1 MLLQLLQFKNK
12 NLLIRALTNKIHE
25 LEYNQ
30 KSNQTYVYGNNEDL
44 TVAGQQFL
52 EFYFYDYMLLQGYSS
67 FLAFRFPNQLSY
79 FKKPNDIIQLRQRL
93 INDQYLAEIGLQLNL
108 QNFLKVGNQ
117 IQLKTNQKVLADTIK
132 ALIIAQ
138 YYDKYQDLESLRDLL
153 YPVMEFLLN
162 KQAIIKYLGQSTVGI
177 NSPNVI
183 QSKEEIEV
191 LPKMIVEWK
200 KNEKNNNQSMFLIQ
214 LVLDIQ
220 SKILAENYQLKIE
233 KQGISKRITEQQ
245 VYLEALQELKR
256 WLSTY
261 NQNQIEKVEHQEEK
275 QINLSTT
282 LDSKQFNNMNNTVY
296 EFTDQ
301 LDNEENQTEFYDQL
315 SQMLIL
321 MAGKYEL

>member
-52 EFYFYDYMLLQGYSS
+52 EFYFYDYMLLQGY
-67 FLAFRFPNQLSY
+67 PNQLSY

-93 INDQYLAEIGLQLNL
+93 INDQNLAEIGYQLNL

-153 YPVMEFLLN
+153 YPVMEFLIN
-162 KQAIIKYLGQSTVGI
+162 KVQQEQILQTQYNPKSSFIEYLTTI
-177 NSPNVI
+177 
-183 QSKEEIEV
+183 KEEIEV

-200 KNEKNNNQSMFLIQ
+200 KNQKNNNQSVFLIQ
-214 LVLDIQ
+214 LELDIQ
-220 SKILAENYQLKIE
+220 SKIQAEIYQLKIE
-233 KQGISKRITEQQ
+233 KQGISKKITEQQ
-245 VYLEALQELKR
+245 VYLEALQDLKR
-256 WLSTY
+256 WLSTHH
-261 NQNQIEKVEHQEEK
+261 QNQSQQVELQLEQ

-282 LDSKQFNNMNNTVY
+282 LDSKQFNNINTTVY
-296 EFTDQ
+296 EFADQ

-315 SQMLIL
+315 SQMLIQ
-321 MAGKYEL
+321 MAGKNEL